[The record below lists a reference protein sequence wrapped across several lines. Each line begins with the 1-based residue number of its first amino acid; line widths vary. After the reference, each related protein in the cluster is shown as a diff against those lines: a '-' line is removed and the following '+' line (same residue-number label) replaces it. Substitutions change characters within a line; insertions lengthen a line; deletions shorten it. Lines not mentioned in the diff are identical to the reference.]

1 MNYCSSCGAPVTVRV
16 PDGDNRPRHVCDT
29 CGVIHY
35 QNPKV
40 VVGCIA
46 EWEDR
51 VLLCRRAIEPR
62 YGFWTLPAGFLERG
76 ESAYAGAE
84 RETLEEANARVRAV
98 QLYTEF
104 SLPHIDQ
111 VYMLYRGQLLD
122 LDFGPGDESID
133 VRLFT
138 EQEIP
143 WQQLAFQVIRET
155 LQLYFK
161 DRAAGGYST
170 HSGEILRT
178 GGGPFGS
185 YRVTL
190 L

>member
-1 MNYCSSCGAPVTVRV
+1 MHYCSSCGAPLSLRV
-16 PDGDNRPRHVCDT
+16 PDGDNRVRHVCDA

-35 QNPKV
+35 RNPKV
-40 VVGCIA
+40 VAGCIA

-51 VLLCRRAIEPR
+51 ILLCRRAIEPR
-62 YGFWTLPAGFLERG
+62 YGFWTLPAGYLECG
-76 ESAYAGAE
+76 ESTYAGAE
-84 RETLEEANARVRAV
+84 RETLEEANARVQAL
-98 QLYTEF
+98 QLFAEF

-111 VYMLYRGQLLD
+111 VYMLYRGRLLE

-133 VRLFT
+133 VRLFA
-138 EQEIP
+138 EPEIP
-143 WQQLAFQVIRET
+143 WPQLAFQVIRET
-155 LQLYFK
+155 LQLYFQ
-161 DRAAGGYST
+161 DRAAGGYRT
-170 HSGEILRT
+170 HSGEIVRS

>member
-1 MNYCSSCGAPVTVRV
+1 MNYCSSCGAAVRLRI
-16 PDGDNRPRHVCDT
+16 PDGDNRPRYVCDT

-40 VVGCIA
+40 VAGCIA
-46 EWEDR
+46 EWGEQI
-51 VLLCRRAIEPR
+51 LLCRRAIEPR
-62 YGFWTLPAGFLERG
+62 YGYWTLPAGFLENG
-76 ESAYAGAE
+76 EATYAGAE

-98 QLYTEF
+98 QLFAEF

-111 VYMLYRGQLLD
+111 VYLLYRGELLD
-122 LDFGPGDESID
+122 LEFGPGDESID
-133 VRLFT
+133 VRLFA
-138 EQEIP
+138 EHEIP

-161 DRAAGGYST
+161 DRAAGGYRT
-170 HSGEILRT
+170 HTGEIARV